1 MFNKRERGWMK
12 YLIDT
17 NICIYIMN
25 QRPSVVIKKFKRFE
39 PGEIGI
45 STITISELQY
55 GIAKSLHRDKN
66 QKRLEEFTTPFEI
79 LAYDEA
85 AARTYGDIRFQ
96 LEKSGRLIGPLDL
109 LIAAHALSQGLIL
122 VTNND
127 KEFKRIKNLKVQ
139 NWAK

>member
-1 MFNKRERGWMK
+1 MK

-25 QRPSVVIKKFKRFE
+25 KRPVEVIKKFKQFDL
-39 PGEIGI
+39 GEIGI

-55 GIAKSLHRDKN
+55 GIAKSTYQEKN
-66 QKRLEEFTTPFEI
+66 QQRLVEFLTPLGI
-79 LAYDEA
+79 LTYGEM
-85 AARTYGDIRFQ
+85 AARAYGHIRFQ
-96 LEKSGRLIGPLDL
+96 LEQYGQSIGPLDL
-109 LIAAHALSQGLIL
+109 LIAAHALSQDLIL

-127 KEFKRIKNLKVQ
+127 KEFNRIKNLKVE

>member
-1 MFNKRERGWMK
+1 MK

-45 STITISELQY
+45 STITVSELQY

-79 LAYDEA
+79 LAYDTA
-85 AARTYGDIRFQ
+85 AARIYGDIRFQ
-96 LEKSGRLIGPLDL
+96 LEKSGKLIGPLDM
-109 LIAAHALSQGLIL
+109 LIAAHALSRGLVL
-122 VTNND
+122 VTNNE

>member
-1 MFNKRERGWMK
+1 MNKR
-12 YLIDT
+12 
-17 NICIYIMN
+17 
-25 QRPSVVIKKFKRFE
+25 PSAAIKKFKRFE

-79 LAYDEA
+79 LAYDAA
-85 AARTYGDIRFQ
+85 AARAYGDIRFQ
-96 LEKSGRLIGPLDL
+96 LEKSGKLIGPLDM
-109 LIAAHALSQGLIL
+109 LISAHALSQGLIL

>member
-1 MFNKRERGWMK
+1 MK

-45 STITISELQY
+45 STVTISELQY

-66 QKRLEEFTTPFEI
+66 QRRLEEFTTPFEI
-79 LAYDEA
+79 LAYDTA
-85 AARTYGDIRFQ
+85 AARIYGDIRFQ
-96 LEKSGRLIGPLDL
+96 LEKSGKLIGPLDL
-109 LIAAHALSQGLIL
+109 LIAAHALSRGLVL
-122 VTNND
+122 VTNNE